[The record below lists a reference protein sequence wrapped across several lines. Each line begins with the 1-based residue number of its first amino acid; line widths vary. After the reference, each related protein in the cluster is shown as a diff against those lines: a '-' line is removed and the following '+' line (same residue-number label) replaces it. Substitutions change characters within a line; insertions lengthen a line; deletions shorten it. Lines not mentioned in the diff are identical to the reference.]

1 MENVLSQEEIKALV
15 DAVKSGRVRPS
26 SSRVEPHPDDVEIL
40 DIASRQRIIRGR
52 MPALNILSD
61 RMARPIRTGLFNLLR
76 RTCTVELEE
85 VQLQKFEEFTRGL
98 PVPACLNVFR
108 MNPLRGAAI
117 AAIDPALMFSLVE
130 LLFGGRAVQT
140 DFSPGDREYSAIEL
154 NLIRK
159 IMNIILQALVDT
171 WAPVVSI
178 ETEFLRTELNPQ
190 GASIAGPAESVITI
204 AYDIKMGEMAGKVS
218 IVIPEHTIQ
227 PIRNILASPQAE
239 RNQDNTY
246 LENLRTLV
254 TNIGADVTVLLGS
267 GTLHVSELM
276 NLKVGDTLQ
285 LDTDSRG
292 RLPLI
297 VQGREKSVG
306 VPVISRGRMAL
317 ELACALD
324 GIPPELVD
332 DYGEEEETQIEPET
346 DTQVP
351 DVDPVAS
358 TGLEPTEGIE
368 GEEDV

>member
-1 MENVLSQEEIKALV
+1 
-15 DAVKSGRVRPS
+15 
-26 SSRVEPHPDDVEIL
+26 
-40 DIASRQRIIRGR
+40 